1 MKLYTEE
8 QVLKFINDNFDEG
21 CSQLIGLTPIEL
33 PSDSLCINCDKS
45 ESTHNICMDCIIKI
59 GKENIELP
67 SDESLKDKLFNL
79 ADEFA
84 FAGYGKT
91 AVILHTIH
99 NGIGN
104 NEQEGGNNE
113 QRKKH

>member
-8 QVLKFINDNFDEG
+8 QLTKYIFDEG
-21 CSQLIGLTPIEL
+21 FIEIPDLANNLIP
-33 PSDSLCINCDKS
+33 
-45 ESTHNICMDCIIKI
+45 H
-59 GKENIELP
+59 IELP

-99 NGIGN
+99 NGLGN
-104 NEQEGGNNE
+104 NEQEGGN
-113 QRKKH
+113 K

>member
-59 GKENIELP
+59 GKENIKLP
-67 SDESLKDKLFNL
+67 SDEEIEKESLKFDF
-79 ADEFA
+79 DETFRVGA
-84 FAGYGKT
+84 KWMRNK
-91 AVILHTIH
+91 I
-99 NGIGN
+99 
-104 NEQEGGNNE
+104 QGGNNE
-113 QRKKH
+113 QQ